1 MIFNKNTDLSGQQPV
16 SGMAQGLWCIFINQL
31 WSYWAWCQKHVCTAK
46 KEEKKRGGAEAE
58 IQEMNGECEENV
70 TSRLKCPVDHFI
82 LQDISK
88 YVGSVQIYAHGLW

>member
-1 MIFNKNTDLSGQQPV
+1 MHFYKPAVKLLSLMPKACV
-16 SGMAQGLWCIFINQL
+16 HC
-31 WSYWAWCQKHVCTAK
+31 K
-46 KEEKKRGGAEAE
+46 KRRKKRGGAEAE

-88 YVGSVQIYAHGLW
+88 YVGSVQIYAHGL